1 MKQSPDCREQV
12 YKAMLTEDA
21 QDTFFYEDE
30 RRGLNKSLTAL
41 VASGEL
47 QPNDLK
53 RASSPAEPFLGSGK
67 ISHRD
72 RTGEA
77 GMLEGASLE

>member
-1 MKQSPDCREQV
+1 MRHSPECREQV

-30 RRGLNKSLTAL
+30 RRGLNKSLTEL

-47 QPNDLK
+47 RPSDLK
-53 RASSPAEPFLGSGK
+53 RASRPTEPFLGSGK
-67 ISHRD
+67 ILHRD
-72 RTGEA
+72 HTWAA
-77 GMLEGASLE
+77 GMLEGASLA